1 MFAINLLLVG
11 VSFFYPLHEVIN
23 YCVLGVLCE
32 TCSYNLTTKLWEPAA
47 SSILLER
54 ENTHRETNQQDKI
67 NIFNI
72 RIGDKINLK
81 AFVMPG
87 PNPSET

>member
-1 MFAINLLLVG
+1 M
-11 VSFFYPLHEVIN
+11 
-23 YCVLGVLCE
+23 
-32 TCSYNLTTKLWEPAA
+32 LWEPAA